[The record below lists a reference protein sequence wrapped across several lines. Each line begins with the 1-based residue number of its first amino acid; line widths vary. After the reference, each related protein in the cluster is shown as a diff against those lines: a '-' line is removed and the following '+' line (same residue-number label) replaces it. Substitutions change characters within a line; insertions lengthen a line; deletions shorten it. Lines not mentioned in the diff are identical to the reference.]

1 MEPLRKH
8 QGLVY
13 PLNRSN
19 VDTDQIIPKQFLKR
33 IERSGFG
40 QFLFYNWRFDDDGNL
55 REDFSLNDPK
65 YKEASII
72 VAGENFGCGSSRE
85 HAPWAVQDF
94 GFKVVIA
101 PSFADIFK
109 NNCAKTGILTVQATE
124 EQVQQIISKA
134 EAAEYTL
141 SVDLEEQVVYDNEG
155 FTLSFDIAPYPKQML
170 LNGWDEI
177 GVTLNYEDK
186 IKEYELAHK

>member
-1 MEPLRKH
+1 MEPLRIH

-19 VDTDQIIPKQFLKR
+19 IDTDQIIPKQFLKR

-40 QFLFYNWRFDDDGNL
+40 QFLFYHWRFDDDGNP
-55 REDFSLNDPK
+55 RPDFSLNDPK
-65 YKEASII
+65 YKGASVL

-94 GFKVVIA
+94 GFKIVIA
-101 PSFADIFK
+101 TSYADIFK
-109 NNCAKTGILTVQATE
+109 NNCVKNGILAIQVSE
-124 EQVQQIISKA
+124 EQVQTIMKKA
-134 EAAEYTL
+134 ESEEYTL
-141 SVDLEEQVVYDNEG
+141 SVNLEDQVVYDNEG
-155 FTLSFDIAPYPKQML
+155 FEVKFDIAPYPKEML

-177 GVTLNYEDK
+177 GVTLSYEDK
-186 IKEYELAHK
+186 IKQYELAHK

>member
-40 QFLFYNWRFDDDGNL
+40 QFLFYNWRFDDEGNL